1 MVKTKDIV
9 ILGRPLQLQERS
21 KAQMKGVSIGD
32 SLAYKF
38 YDGEFHGMSLLFAE
52 PKGKVASPRSLSVT
66 ASNLTSLLQRPTV
79 FLLPTCPAY
88 ERQRLIDKDVYFV
101 ASDKYVHLPMLLA
114 NERIRK
120 TKQAKA
126 LTPVA
131 QYLLLANE
139 RIRKTKQAKAL
150 TPVAQYLLLYHL
162 QIESIEGLAARDLE
176 DKLPYSYAS
185 ITLGITCLEDLGLC
199 QKVADGSK
207 RKVIRFDKT
216 GKDLWEQ
223 AQSVLINPVEER
235 IFCDDLL
242 SDGHYPACGI
252 NALAHYTWLNPDPER
267 IIMMTVKQL
276 RDFRSSG
283 TLVRPNEFDGNIII
297 EAWKYPPVT
306 KIGAEAEWV
315 DRLSLAVSLR
325 DNYDARV
332 QGELT
337 RLIEQSL

>member
-21 KAQMKGVSIGD
+21 KAQMKGVTIGD

-88 ERQRLIDKDVYFV
+88 ERQRLIDKDVY
-101 ASDKYVHLPMLLA
+101 LPMLLA

-131 QYLLLANE
+131 QF
-139 RIRKTKQAKAL
+139 
-150 TPVAQYLLLYHL
+150 LLLYHL

-283 TLVRPNEFDGNIII
+283 TLVPPNEFDGNIII

>member
-21 KAQMKGVSIGD
+21 KAQMKGVTIGD

-52 PKGKVASPRSLSVT
+52 PKGKIASPRSLSVT

-88 ERQRLIDKDVYFV
+88 ERQRLIDKDVYFI
-101 ASDKYVHLPMLLA
+101 ASDKYIHLPM
-114 NERIRK
+114 
-120 TKQAKA
+120 
-126 LTPVA
+126 
-131 QYLLLANE
+131 LLANE

-162 QIESIEGLAARDLE
+162 QIESIEGLAARDIE
-176 DKLPYSYAS
+176 DKMPYSYAS

-207 RKVIRFDKT
+207 RKVIHFDKT

-242 SDGHYPACGI
+242 SDEHYPACGI
-252 NALAHYTWLNPDPER
+252 NALAHYSVTSGILEPWYVL
-267 IIMMTVKQL
+267 MSSTVTSSL
-276 RDFRSSG
+276 RH
-283 TLVRPNEFDGNIII
+283 GN
-297 EAWKYPPVT
+297 T
-306 KIGAEAEWV
+306 
-315 DRLSLAVSLR
+315 RLSP
-325 DNYDARV
+325 
-332 QGELT
+332 
-337 RLIEQSL
+337 RLVLKPNGWTGYHWPFHSVRMQTHEWKAKLNV